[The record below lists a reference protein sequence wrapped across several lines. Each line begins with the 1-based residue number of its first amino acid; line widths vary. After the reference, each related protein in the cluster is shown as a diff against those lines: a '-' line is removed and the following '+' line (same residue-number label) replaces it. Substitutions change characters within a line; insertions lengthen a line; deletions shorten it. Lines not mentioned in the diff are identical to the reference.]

1 MRLFAVGT
9 ALLAGMALPAMLA
22 ASTAAFARE
31 DAPWCA
37 IYPTDMGRTANCSFQ
52 TRAQCL
58 AGVRGI
64 GTCEP
69 NGSSASQ
76 SKTSHGDGHRR
87 R

>member
-1 MRLFAVGT
+1 MRLFAVAT
-9 ALLAGMALPAMLA
+9 ALMTVMALSAMLA

>member
-9 ALLAGMALPAMLA
+9 VLLAGLALPGVLA
-22 ASTAAFARE
+22 ASTAALARE

-37 IYPTDMGRTANCSFQ
+37 VYPTDMGRTASCSFQ